1 MKTPDTCPEC
11 GGRNLQRSVP
21 TSAMGGYG
29 PDLLP
34 GLSKWF
40 SGATFVAVVCS
51 DCGLARYY
59 VTRETL
65 DRIKDS
71 KKWRPVR

>member
-1 MKTPDTCPEC
+1 MNPTETCPEC
-11 GGRNLQRSVP
+11 GGRNLYRSVP

-34 GLSKWF
+34 GLSKLF
-40 SGATFVAVVCS
+40 SSAQFVAVVCS

-59 VTRETL
+59 VTRDAL
-65 DRIKDS
+65 DRLRENR
-71 KKWRPVR
+71 KWRPVR